1 MKTFQ
6 SLVSA
11 AAALCALSVTNAA
24 AISEGQDSS
33 VAISSSPTSDAF
45 SGSAS
50 DSPPPTSTTDTELPT
65 DTGGFVVAG
74 VYTTCLTLT
83 FAAPTPPPTDPTNP
97 GGPITSALPSGV
109 DPSIPVPS
117 ASDPPFPSGVD
128 PSGPIQ
134 PVAARKRK
142 CSATA
147 TPVSDSA
154 SASAS
159 PTDIGS
165 GDPDPI
171 IPVEDQVFT
180 TCLAFLATAT
190 DATATPVDTSTA
202 DLPSASASDSAVGSD
217 PVASSSADGL

>member
-24 AISEGQDSS
+24 AIS
-33 VAISSSPTSDAF
+33 PTSH
-45 SGSAS
+45 
-50 DSPPPTSTTDTELPT
+50 STTDTELPT

-97 GGPITSALPSGV
+97 GGPITSALPSGI

-190 DATATPVDTSTA
+190 DATATPVDTSTT
-202 DLPSASASDSAVGSD
+202 DLPSASASDSAAGSD